1 MDSLSSSVSGGSV
14 PGGSVPGSPVGSD
27 ISSQSSSFGS
37 AGSARPASVAPH
49 LTGGSPAA
57 PAGSPAASRSS
68 SAGGSVSSVA
78 PAGTP
83 GLRPSSASQPAPDP
97 VLDNMNFPQLSQE
110 GDKRLAAAK
119 EAYTRYG
126 TINIAQQAKE
136 ALGSFIDACT
146 ANSGSRADMIAA
158 LMAIQLP
165 SSAPTD
171 LSVTIQYP
179 GQPSK
184 SLIPPERKQ
193 LEDLSRDDI
202 IKCYRMANQ
211 AMDNWSR
218 ENAQSANALATAQQQ
233 LNDAVDALKA
243 VREAIDKKTR
253 EMTNRPGS
261 SQLEVQY
268 QEFVDKGVS
277 IHSVSTAEQVEVSGV
292 PGNPSPQP

>member
-1 MDSLSSSVSGGSV
+1 MDSVSSSVSGSSAGTHISHSRASS
-14 PGGSVPGSPVGSD
+14 PDAAGSPV
-27 ISSQSSSFGS
+27 
-37 AGSARPASVAPH
+37 PVNVPPH
-49 LTGGSPAA
+49 LAGGSHAS
-57 PAGSPAASRSS
+57 PAGSPAGSGSPS
-68 SAGGSVSSVA
+68 IDGSVSSVD

-83 GLRPSSASQPAPDP
+83 GLRPSSASQPAPDAD
-97 VLDNMNFPQLSQE
+97 LNNMGLPQLSQE

-119 EAYTRYG
+119 KAYTDYG
-126 TINIAQQAKE
+126 TINIAQQAKQ
-136 ALGSFIDACT
+136 ALGPFVNACID
-146 ANSGSRADMIAA
+146 NGSSRPDMIAA

-165 SSAPTD
+165 SSAPTN
-171 LSVTIQYP
+171 LTVTIQFP

-193 LEDLSRDDI
+193 LEDLSNEEI
-202 IKCYRMANQ
+202 IKCYQMASQ
-211 AMDNWSR
+211 AMDNWTQ

-277 IHSVSTAEQVEVSGV
+277 IHSVSTAEQVEVSGA

>member
-1 MDSLSSSVSGGSV
+1 MDSVSSSVSGSSAGTHISHSRASS
-14 PGGSVPGSPVGSD
+14 PDAAGSP
-27 ISSQSSSFGS
+27 
-37 AGSARPASVAPH
+37 RPVNVPPH
-49 LTGGSPAA
+49 LVGGSPASS
-57 PAGSPAASRSS
+57 AGSPAGSGSPS
-68 SAGGSVSSVA
+68 IDGSVSSVA

-97 VLDNMNFPQLSQE
+97 DLDNMGLPQLSQE
-110 GDKRLAAAK
+110 GEKRLTAAK
-119 EAYTRYG
+119 EAYTKYG
-126 TINIAQQAKE
+126 TINIAQQAKQ
-136 ALGSFIDACT
+136 ALGSFVDACT
-146 ANSGSRADMIAA
+146 GNEGSRTDMIDA

-165 SSAPTD
+165 STAPANLT
-171 LSVTIQYP
+171 VTIQFP

-193 LEDLSRDDI
+193 LEDLSNDDI
-202 IKCYRMANQ
+202 IKCYQMASQ
-211 AMDNWSR
+211 AMDNWSQ

-233 LNDAVDALKA
+233 LNNAVDALKA

-268 QEFVDKGVS
+268 QDFVDKGVS

-292 PGNPSPQP
+292 PGNPGLQP

>member
-14 PGGSVPGSPVGSD
+14 PGSPTGGSH
-27 ISSQSSSFGS
+27 ISSQPSSFGS
-37 AGSARPASVAPH
+37 AGSPRPASIAPH
-49 LTGGSPAA
+49 LPG
-57 PAGSPAASRSS
+57 GSPAASRSPS
-68 SAGGSVSSVA
+68 INGSVSSVD

-83 GLRPSSASQPAPDP
+83 GLRPSSASQPAPDAD
-97 VLDNMNFPQLSQE
+97 LDNMNFPQLSQE

-119 EAYTRYG
+119 EAYTKYG
-126 TINIAQQAKE
+126 RINIAQQAKQ
-136 ALGSFIDACT
+136 ALGPFVDACT

-171 LSVTIQYP
+171 LSVTIQFP

-193 LEDLSRDDI
+193 LEDLSNDDI
-202 IKCYRMANQ
+202 IKCYQMASK
-211 AMDNWSR
+211 AMDNWSQ
-218 ENAQSANALATAQQQ
+218 EYAQSANALATAQQQ

-268 QEFVDKGVS
+268 QDFVDKGVS